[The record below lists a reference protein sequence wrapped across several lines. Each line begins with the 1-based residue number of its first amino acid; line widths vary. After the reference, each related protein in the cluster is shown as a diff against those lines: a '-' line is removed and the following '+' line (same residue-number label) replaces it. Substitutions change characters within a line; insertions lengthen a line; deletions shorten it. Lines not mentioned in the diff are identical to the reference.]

1 MEGNNHFKYIAAGL
15 ALLGGIVLAARWYKD
30 YRIKSLK
37 VIKVDTKSKLEP
49 LLKLIAVLDWIKDEV
64 LIRNLMQLAK

>member
-37 VIKVDTKSKLEP
+37 VIKVDTKSK
-49 LLKLIAVLDWIKDEV
+49 
-64 LIRNLMQLAK
+64 